1 MIKLLKKEAPTKK
14 HEGRVSILHPNG
26 AIGIKSMSSY
36 DSQQSSNHKNAKQ
49 QLSGDKHLITLK
61 KPNGANEF
69 SIAFKG
75 MDNIKDAKSTKC
87 DESKRYNDI
96 RVKNTHKISVKL
108 QTLNNSHN
116 AIISPNSSLFKKNF
130 QANSS
135 QNTVKKNYLKSICDI
150 EDEKNDIRNVP
161 LFTLTK
167 NCFMHGAMLE
177 KVVETKRNKATK
189 SQQSM
194 MSRNYRKIRTLASP
208 KGKLSNPKWKVLFHC
223 STLFDCVGKYLSYK
237 DFIHLSLS
245 CREFYFPKSI
255 KQKLYQT
262 LCKGLTDTQR
272 VRYWK
277 KICKL
282 DKKPTFDYKKQ
293 CNNPSPFYS
302 DIEKDVGRTFTVNE
316 KKQMSSRISQLQR
329 VLNAFSWKNPDIG
342 YTQGINFIAAI
353 LCKILPNEE
362 VYRISRMHL
371 QLLII

>member
-1 MIKLLKKEAPTKK
+1 MIKLLKKEAPSK
-14 HEGRVSILHPNG
+14 GRVSILHPFATTG
-26 AIGIKSMSSY
+26 LKQLSSY
-36 DSQQSSNHKNAKQ
+36 DSQQSSNHKNK
-49 QLSGDKHLITLK
+49 QLSGEKHLITLK
-61 KPNGANEF
+61 KPNGANEY

-75 MDNIKDAKSTKC
+75 MEIMKEAKCKC
-87 DESKRYNDI
+87 VDSKKYNDI

-177 KVVETKRNKATK
+177 KAVETKRNKATK

-223 STLFDCVGKYLSYK
+223 STLFDCVGKHLSYK
-237 DFIHLSLS
+237 DFMHLSVS
-245 CREFYFPKSI
+245 CKEFYFPNSV
-255 KQKLYQT
+255 KQKLCQT

-272 VRYWK
+272 INYWRK
-277 KICKL
+277 MCKL

-362 VYRISRMHL
+362 VYCISRMLL